1 MEITSISPA
10 EVSTSTTSTT
20 AAPNASTLAK
30 AVEFWRKFDSVEL
43 HRQLDTQAMQ
53 VLSNQRS
60 TVDNRRKL
68 ADDTKQFK
76 RLAEDSEKL
85 QQVPRLL
92 RSYQVEID
100 DLSQRLKSTETWFLG
115 LVSQVTDLVD
125 PLQLLLDLQQS
136 QGVRAHL
143 HSVELENQQLRA
155 DLQASQLELK
165 SRDLAVANQSRLQDR
180 VGLLERQLQIA
191 ETRAANTA
199 DVSALRDQIQ
209 FQRERESDLLQQIQ
223 VVEQKLKQAQ
233 EQPLLSPSSSSAAA
247 FNKDYL
253 AQIEVLERELAHF
266 KLQSIQLQRDID
278 AMQTDAQG
286 KYQKQMQ
293 EVLRSLEIAETT
305 QHDLQ
310 AQLAANTQESEQR
323 ITLLGVQEQKLRAEI
338 GRLNSIIDSQKDYEL
353 ISRELVAYKSLE
365 FGADM
370 DAGGPLT
377 LEALSLQK
385 TRRIQS
391 QLADLQLKFDE
402 TSAQLQESM
411 KIRQELQLRADDQQ
425 ALITRL
431 EADMLKLNGPANE
444 ILASQSI
451 MSQVSTSPV
460 ESAGSK
466 ASLLQIITAQRDRF
480 HARTTELEIDNK
492 ELQVKMSDMLLQMN
506 SLSED
511 NLRLFEK
518 VKYLT
523 SFNAEASRH
532 VDFGR
537 TGAGTTSSV
546 TSQDSKYE
554 SMYENKLDPFSQFSR
569 KEQRR
574 RMSKMEFSDR
584 FAVQIS
590 RFFLSTKHSRVFL
603 VIYTALL
610 HLLVF
615 GMLVYLTESSSMDST
630 SVQNLE
636 SLKRWIA
643 NAHELEQI
651 KEVGFAI
658 KEALGTSFATLYCV

>member
-10 EVSTSTTSTT
+10 EVSTATATSTP
-20 AAPNASTLAK
+20 AAPNASTIAK
-30 AVEFWRKFDSVEL
+30 AVEYWRKFDSVEL

-60 TVDNRRKL
+60 TIDNRRKL

-143 HSVELENQQLRA
+143 HSVELENQQLRS

-247 FNKDYL
+247 AFNKDYL

-278 AMQTDAQG
+278 SMQTDAQG

-385 TRRIQS
+385 
-391 QLADLQLKFDE
+391 
-402 TSAQLQESM
+402 
-411 KIRQELQLRADDQQ
+411 
-425 ALITRL
+425 
-431 EADMLKLNGPANE
+431 
-444 ILASQSI
+444 
-451 MSQVSTSPV
+451 
-460 ESAGSK
+460 
-466 ASLLQIITAQRDRF
+466 
-480 HARTTELEIDNK
+480 
-492 ELQVKMSDMLLQMN
+492 
-506 SLSED
+506 
-511 NLRLFEK
+511 
-518 VKYLT
+518 
-523 SFNAEASRH
+523 
-532 VDFGR
+532 
-537 TGAGTTSSV
+537 
-546 TSQDSKYE
+546 
-554 SMYENKLDPFSQFSR
+554 
-569 KEQRR
+569 
-574 RMSKMEFSDR
+574 
-584 FAVQIS
+584 
-590 RFFLSTKHSRVFL
+590 
-603 VIYTALL
+603 
-610 HLLVF
+610 
-615 GMLVYLTESSSMDST
+615 
-630 SVQNLE
+630 
-636 SLKRWIA
+636 
-643 NAHELEQI
+643 
-651 KEVGFAI
+651 
-658 KEALGTSFATLYCV
+658 